1 MKRKTLLALAVALL
15 CSVGAW
21 AQKWTVGSEVA
32 AGDYYIYNI
41 GADNYLTRGNDWN
54 MRCSVDEGGL
64 VVTVTAGDNAGEYYL
79 KTKYNYIG
87 SDGYVDKATNNKDY
101 CTWKVEAAE
110 VAGYTNAYTLKSV
123 SNENDKQ
130 SGHDQYLYWEGL
142 NDKDHYM
149 SCVMLKNALGSG
161 NTTQNADYWLFIP
174 KASRESIEGVSS
186 VNPKDVTY
194 LVDNPSFECA
204 GRNGSDLTPGWTDGW
219 AVNNQWTNNNYQG
232 RFMESWQ
239 PSGYLPD
246 AYTYQDVTVTSGH
259 QYKLVAKC
267 HGNVASN
274 LEGVT
279 LELGDEKVNI
289 TDWSNRDYEITT
301 TASTET
307 LRIGYRRESCNTNWI
322 TWDMVRLYDVTPT
335 VAERAV
341 ALPVGGG
348 IEADTW
354 YSYTVTTADGDYSFS
369 ATDGIIYTLDGSKLP
384 DQVSSSLTSPLAL
397 QNGTV
402 VYLKSS
408 SARTLEVGRVTPVV
422 ENGDYYLYDA
432 TNKVFLSRGANYGA
446 RATVDKYGVPF
457 TWNNYGKMIEF
468 KDWPGVHLFFDQAD
482 HTNCWL
488 YTDGASD
495 KGNNRLFAF
504 EETSGGYYLRDLA
517 KAVYITHDGNV
528 LTEPTTT
535 SASATVW
542 VALTKAERDA
552 IVASYPADNKT
563 NVITAAGLTSETD
576 AEGFEA
582 WLAANRAAKDKTSEV
597 GTARFSGNAGDWT
610 WASAAGS
617 PSYGTDWT
625 EAFQAAG
632 TWSQTISGLAPG
644 VYKVTVNA
652 FERKSGF
659 ALCNSLGADG
669 YEIVTAYFKAND
681 EKLPLASWYS
691 EKTGENN
698 PNTTGEAAT
707 AFNNDKYKNTIYTYV
722 ADGGDGTGTLTL
734 VIGKQDKASG
744 SWVLFNNVTLTYYDT
759 AVDDDDATA
768 ILDEAESTMAS
779 PMKASLYQALAT
791 AKTAFDE
798 APTVPNYNALRTAI
812 DNTATSIT
820 SYANM
825 KTNYLDK
832 IAEVLA
838 TTNVYSHT
846 SEIYTSYLAYK
857 DAYDNYK
864 EVGTADVENA
874 TANSL
879 VYRKAGSGGYD
890 RYTASTGTSLLV
902 SGWTINGNDATETGS
917 GFYINSWST
926 ESAGEAPAADFANPF
941 YEMWVGSGSLPAT
954 TLSTTI
960 ADLAPNA
967 PYQVTANVRVEG
979 SSKVAGSITMEVVG
993 GAPVDV
999 TAGDQIGETNRYIK
1013 SYTATGVTDG
1023 DGNLVL
1029 KFNITANSKVS
1040 WLSFRD
1046 LNYATSEAAISNDFT
1061 ALNSAIKTA
1070 EDHTLGFEMGEYA
1083 PYNNV
1088 EAIETLSDVKAIDQD
1103 RYYISTVISAA
1114 TTALTGAVW
1123 TANDGELNAFDGGDF
1138 SHYQTVYNSGDSRNE
1153 DYPYGWNLYHAD
1165 KNRSRIMGG
1174 TEGAGNAGLSA
1185 TSSGKAL
1192 LLKFNATYGE
1202 SAGYTMPLKAGKIY
1216 KVTFKHGRW
1225 AEASPRITDVV
1236 MTDPNGA
1243 SITLAPG
1250 FQAETNDCQS
1260 NSENWYT
1267 YTGYFVSTT
1276 AGDYKFNLTK
1286 QGGNS
1291 QMQIAIG
1298 DIDLRT
1304 ATALELSQTESP
1316 AFAAGTYPNV
1326 ALNRTFAS
1334 TDNWYTLC
1342 VPFAFDKNDFA
1353 AVKELDAITVNGE
1366 NVAMSFADAST
1377 IVAGKPYLVKPK
1389 TADYDALSATDVA
1402 VVTSVEKSSAT
1413 ADGYTVNYVGTYAG
1427 TTVNDET
1434 AGGNAFVVKNNGIY
1448 HVNSDVSVG
1457 AYRAYFTVEAG
1468 TPVKALIFDF
1478 DELPTAINAVEAAQN
1493 EKAEIYNLAGQR
1505 LNKAQKGVNIING
1518 KKVLVK

>member
-15 CSVGAW
+15 CSVGSW

-142 NDKDHYM
+142 NNNSHYM
-149 SCVMLKNALGSG
+149 SCVMLENALGSG
-161 NTTQNADYWLFIP
+161 NATPNADYWLFIP

-239 PSGYLPD
+239 PSGNLPD

-267 HGNVASN
+267 HGNVASD
-274 LEGVT
+274 LAGVT
-279 LELGDEKVNI
+279 LELGAEKVNI

-301 TASTET
+301 TASTGT

-528 LTEPTTT
+528 LTVPTTT

-1123 TANDGELNAFDGGDF
+1123 TANVAELNAFNDGDF
-1138 SHYQTVYNSGDSRNE
+1138 SDCAEDTTSPLDYTPNGWTASGNMRVMIKNAE
-1153 DYPYGWNLYHAD
+1153 DYPGLAD
-1165 KNRSRIMGG
+1165 
-1174 TEGAGNAGLSA
+1174 ASA
-1185 TSSGKAL
+1185 STALMSWSSGI
-1192 LLKFNATYGE
+1192 TYGE
-1202 SAGYTMPLKAGKIY
+1202 TAGYEMPLKANSIY
-1216 KVTFKHGRW
+1216 RLSFKAAGWNNETRSGMTVRVLNSTDGMAAMNLGTPDRDIKGNATNTAGMTTFEVLFATGAAGNYVFHVQSGNNFV
-1225 AEASPRITDVV
+1225 ITDLSLVK
-1236 MTDPNGA
+1236 A
-1243 SITLAPG
+1243 A
-1250 FQAETNDCQS
+1250 
-1260 NSENWYT
+1260 
-1267 YTGYFVSTT
+1267 
-1276 AGDYKFNLTK
+1276 
-1286 QGGNS
+1286 
-1291 QMQIAIG
+1291 
-1298 DIDLRT
+1298 
-1304 ATALELSQTESP
+1304 SQTLSLP
-1316 AFAAGTYPNV
+1316 SAINYAAGTYPNV

-1389 TADYDALSATDVA
+1389 TANYDALSATDVA
-1402 VVTSVEKSSAT
+1402 VVTSVEESSVT
-1413 ADGYTVNYVGTYAG
+1413 AGGYTVNYVGTYAG

-1448 HVNSDVSVG
+1448 HVNSAVSVG
-1457 AYRAYFTVEAG
+1457 AYRAYFTVEAE

-1478 DELPTAINAVEAAQN
+1478 DELPTAVNAVEAAQN